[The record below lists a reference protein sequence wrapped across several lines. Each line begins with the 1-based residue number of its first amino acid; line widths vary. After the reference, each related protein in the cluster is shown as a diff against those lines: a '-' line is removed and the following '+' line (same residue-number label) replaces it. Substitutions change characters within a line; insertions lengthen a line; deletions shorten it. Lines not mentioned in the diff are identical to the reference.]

1 MSIYDQFIGTVSQGI
16 SNPYGLAA
24 VAATGKHESGYSERN
39 AYGQWSDPA
48 ESGSPGQ
55 AGGILSWRNERLAN
69 LRRFASARGDN
80 PNRPSP
86 QTQGEF
92 FLQEDPALVQRLNS
106 AGSIDEA
113 QSLMNNAWRFAGY
126 NRPGG
131 EAARRRSTA
140 ANYLSNISNGELSAG
155 PAEYTAPVQGG
166 SYMAGYP
173 STTGGL
179 GGLGGIPMPQ
189 EERGFGRQDI
199 GDMLQAVGMSLMSSP
214 RNAPLQG
221 FGQAYTGISDRRE
234 RREESQADRQ
244 AFAGVLG
251 MAGLPQDQALA
262 MARNPAAAA
271 AALGIMKDRRTEQMN
286 LANANKTIA
295 WLDTVDPEM
304 AEFARS
310 NPSMVGEAA
319 KEAIRRQRDGSD
331 QYRMLAPE
339 EAQQYGL
346 DPTKAY
352 QVGPDNRITS
362 VGGSGQTINV
372 NTGNSNKFREKSD
385 EAAATRINDIITEGN
400 SAPQLLGDIQQLAS
414 LGGTIGTGKEAQV
427 KAFLG
432 PYAEAAGI
440 SIDGLGEMQAF
451 DAIVSRV
458 APQMRPAGS
467 GATSDFDARQFLK
480 SLPSLGNT
488 PGGNQIITDTF
499 QAVQQNKMQA
509 AEIASLSMRTP
520 EEGGISWQEA
530 EQRIRA
536 LPNPYERYQEFVKQR
551 EQNNNRSPDD
561 LPKPSSKAEYDALP
575 PGAIFLDPQGK
586 QRRKP

>member
-1 MSIYDQFIGTVSQGI
+1 
-16 SNPYGLAA
+16 
-24 VAATGKHESGYSERN
+24 
-39 AYGQWSDPA
+39 
-48 ESGSPGQ
+48 
-55 AGGILSWRNERLAN
+55 
-69 LRRFASARGDN
+69 
-80 PNRPSP
+80 
-86 QTQGEF
+86 
-92 FLQEDPALVQRLNS
+92 
-106 AGSIDEA
+106 
-113 QSLMNNAWRFAGY
+113 
-126 NRPGG
+126 
-131 EAARRRSTA
+131 
-140 ANYLSNISNGELSAG
+140 
-155 PAEYTAPVQGG
+155 
-166 SYMAGYP
+166 MAGYP